1 MQHPLQSSMSVNI
14 PQNNAMTNI
23 LIPIPPPT
31 DAFKTW
37 TKDVNDILDKIRINS
52 IILSNE
58 HKKTYFILAARI
70 KWFRI
75 PVIFLSAI
83 GSIFGIGLGPYMAQ
97 TFLSALCSVLSMI
110 VGLIG
115 SLELFLAIS
124 NKMEN
129 ELVQS
134 KELYLLAIE
143 IQKTLLL
150 NIENRN
156 GDGTTYLEDKF
167 NIYSKLIEKSYLLE
181 CKIMDELTPLPSN
194 YRSYSNVQ
202 TIEKQKKTLRSSLN
216 TYIPFQKSL
225 FEPNLDIHKTEENN
239 SVYEQVRDPR
249 MSGCG
254 ISNRVEDNHAYSEER
269 RRSPEE
275 YEQNVEMSMRKM
287 SHDVWSGDNQN
298 VIMQRASE
306 RIVESLENMNY
317 IPKTRHFSSI
327 FQTPAEISAFKLS
340 NNIHF
345 NSLPFLNNIN
355 TNVSG
360 KTTKHYSQIGTEENQ
375 IRSQRILP
383 VIIETGQE
391 LLTNSSE
398 ESDSPPPSGLRASPP
413 SNQRN
418 IVIQPRISKV
428 DKSPP
433 SGQRDIVL
441 QPRSNVDKSPP
452 SGQRDIVL
460 QPRSNVDKSS
470 PSGQRDI
477 VLQPRSNVDK
487 SSPLEQRIGEARE
500 VLQPRTI
507 NQQTNTN
514 GAINPHK
521 ENRSERNMAVS
532 KIHLNLMNIEGGLES
547 NRHHDPY
554 QYVIKNIFGEK
565 MSTVI
570 PEKFGQGASVPSS
583 LQQLTSEG
591 ALHPEKFGQSDEILH
606 QLTSNVENEHL
617 PQEKF
622 WQGTENKRDYLIITK
637 DSRETELDRSEY
649 EITREQYKIT
659 HQPTCSE
666 ISSIEDGNYWVS
678 NYGNINSPRR
688 SGSISLTDL
697 DENMSDQTHS
707 VTKLPA
713 ELVVENK
720 NTTSQIKKSHK
731 LEQKVD
737 DSDLVYEFT
746 QESSDKIQSDNQH
759 RIPATSL
766 LYFKK
771 LVSEENSNV
780 HRKSKHPKNPTM
792 TEPEPKNDIYY
803 FQQSEMNLNSANL
816 RKFHVP
822 KTHKTSLSEPSIG
835 DANNGNAINQLL
847 YDSDDSNE
855 PQRRPTS
862 SFTLMDN
869 QRSRGGAKM
878 DVLVHDASTT
888 FTASSPNATVLRTST
903 LGSKTDNISS
913 SIHFPILQM
922 DKVHQQLSPQDKKK
936 RLTRSERDSL
946 T

>member
-181 CKIMDELTPLPSN
+181 CKIMDELTPLPTN

-249 MSGCG
+249 MS
-254 ISNRVEDNHAYSEER
+254 
-269 RRSPEE
+269 
-275 YEQNVEMSMRKM
+275 EQNVEMSMRKM

-317 IPKTRHFSSI
+317 IPKIRHFSSI

-413 SNQRN
+413 SNQRD

-441 QPRSNVDKSPP
+441 QPRVSKVDKSPP
-452 SGQRDIVL
+452 LGQRIGEAREIL
-460 QPRSNVDKSS
+460 QPRSNVDKS
-470 PSGQRDI
+470 P
-477 VLQPRSNVDK
+477 
-487 SSPLEQRIGEARE
+487 PLGQRIGEARE
-500 VLQPRTI
+500 ILQPRTI

-678 NYGNINSPRR
+678 NYGNINSPRC

-878 DVLVHDASTT
+878 DVLVH
-888 FTASSPNATVLRTST
+888 
-903 LGSKTDNISS
+903 KKDNISS

-922 DKVHQQLSPQDKKK
+922 DKVHQQLSPLDKKK

>member
-181 CKIMDELTPLPSN
+181 CKIMDELTPLPTN

-249 MSGCG
+249 MS
-254 ISNRVEDNHAYSEER
+254 
-269 RRSPEE
+269 
-275 YEQNVEMSMRKM
+275 EQNVEMSMRKM

-317 IPKTRHFSSI
+317 IPKIRHFSSI

-413 SNQRN
+413 SNQRD

-441 QPRSNVDKSPP
+441 QPRSNVDKSPHSGQRNEVLQPRSNVDKSPP
-452 SGQRDIVL
+452 SGQRDIVLQPRVSKVDKSPPLGQRDIVL

-678 NYGNINSPRR
+678 NYGNINSPRC

-878 DVLVHDASTT
+878 DVLVH
-888 FTASSPNATVLRTST
+888 
-903 LGSKTDNISS
+903 KKDNISS

-922 DKVHQQLSPQDKKK
+922 DKVHQQLSPLDKKK